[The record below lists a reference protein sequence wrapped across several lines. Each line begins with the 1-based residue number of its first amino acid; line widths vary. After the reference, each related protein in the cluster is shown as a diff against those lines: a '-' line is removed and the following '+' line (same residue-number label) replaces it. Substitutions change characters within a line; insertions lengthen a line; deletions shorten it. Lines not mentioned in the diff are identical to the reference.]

1 LEEQR
6 VSQRPTLHDVSA
18 AAQVSIYTVSKALSG
33 GTGVSEATRQR
44 VLEIAA
50 QIGYVPNHHARSL
63 KSPQSTVVAVL
74 TANSANQYY
83 SVLVSSLETAIEQ
96 DGYSCITMDA
106 ILNGS
111 YSQSREDRF
120 VASIMAQRVAAVVV
134 TYNLSEGNM
143 KALAAWG
150 VPLIFVDCVT
160 PQGFDQY
167 SSVNSDS
174 YLGSFE
180 MGVHLAGHGYKRW
193 AFVGHTRTWSSRE
206 PRQKGF
212 EAAAVETG
220 CTVDILEGQNS
231 SATAREA
238 VVQYLVERP
247 RNQWP
252 EVFYASNT
260 VLLHGIFDAL
270 RSLGISI
277 PRDMAV
283 VAFDDFEWAEMLDPP
298 ITVVDQD
305 IRMIGR
311 AAGSF
316 LLRALKDDVHK
327 TGESVVLKPNLRV
340 RQSCGCG
347 SAHLAYR
354 K

>member
-1 LEEQR
+1 

-33 GTGVSEATRQR
+33 GSGVSETTRQR

-50 QIGYVPNHHARSL
+50 EIGYVPNHHARNL

-83 SVLVSSLETAIEQ
+83 AVLVSSLESAIEQ

-134 TYNLSEGNM
+134 TYNLSNANM

-150 VPLIFVDCVT
+150 VPLIFVDCAT
-160 PQGFDQY
+160 PNGFDQY

-180 MGVHLAGHGYKRW
+180 MGIHLAGHGYKRW
-193 AFVGHTRTWSSRE
+193 SFVGHTSTWSSRE

-212 EAAAVETG
+212 EAAAVETD
-220 CTVDILEGQNS
+220 CSVDVLEGLNS
-231 SATAREA
+231 SATSKDA
-238 VVQYLVERP
+238 VIQYLVERP
-247 RNQWP
+247 RSEWP

-260 VLLHGIFDAL
+260 VLLHGIFEAL
-270 RSLGISI
+270 RSLSVSI
-277 PRDMAV
+277 PKDVAV
-283 VAFDDFEWAEMLDPP
+283 VAFDEFEWAEMLDPP

-305 IRMIGR
+305 IKTIGR

-316 LLRALKDDVHK
+316 LLRALKENGRQD
-327 TGESVVLKPNLRV
+327 GQSVVLKPNLRI

-347 SAHLAYR
+347 SAHLSNR